1 MPKPNAE
8 RPRGKRRN
16 RLLTA
21 VFAGLALGT
30 SSVFWSVASPAL
42 GPIYDALRTIE
53 TGGLWRLT
61 HWSQAFRSVPHGQ
74 PHPFLSIYQS
84 SIPFGLFFAVLIA
97 TIGALAFEKRRTR
110 HLYAR
115 IVPGSGNLS
124 TDDVRRRMGR
134 VFAHLAAPKA
144 LPSDEWND
152 DTSPNPFADLPDLRN
167 PVRVRVAVQTL
178 TLPLARA
185 LFLTLTA
192 DQPGDTPIA
201 DLRPADVEAAAWRAT
216 RAVPTTSA
224 KAESDAQAALS
235 TALVTL
241 ITRPA
246 ETPALAARDEFLR
259 TPGSTADMMTAL
271 IAHTRQTTR
280 FPPVCLGWLR
290 WSVPHLAPGFLTAG
304 HRLCAYIPDNDNAR
318 T

>member
-30 SSVFWSVASPAL
+30 SSVFWYVASPAL

-134 VFAHLAAPKA
+134 VFAHLDAPKA